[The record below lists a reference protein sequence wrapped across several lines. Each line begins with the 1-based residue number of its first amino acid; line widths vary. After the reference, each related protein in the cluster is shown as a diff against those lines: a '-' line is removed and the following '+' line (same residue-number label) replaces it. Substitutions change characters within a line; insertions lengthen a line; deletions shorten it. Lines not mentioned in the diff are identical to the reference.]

1 MRTQVS
7 SVNGIHTAAHT
18 GRQEAVNRLEE
29 ARHARSNTLA
39 HAYTTAARWQAVA
52 LGLLGTTLLSTAAV
66 AWLATSGVRVVPYV
80 IRVDQLG
87 HEQALTSLPQTPLKP
102 EQSVIHG
109 VLVEWI
115 EHVRSI
121 SNDPIV
127 FVTNWDRVADYTTTA
142 GLRQL
147 AAFRQ
152 EQRTRQQTG
161 RRVQVTVGSV
171 LPVGG
176 DSQSYTVAWREDVYD
191 QSGQLLTDESGLW
204 TATVRIASWQS
215 QTAQQEVDLRRKA
228 KNFRNVLGVFVD
240 EVSWTM
246 RPLPEGK

>member
-1 MRTQVS
+1 
-7 SVNGIHTAAHT
+7 
-18 GRQEAVNRLEE
+18 LEE
-29 ARHARSNTLA
+29 ARHARSNTVA
-39 HAYTTAARWQAVA
+39 QAYIAAMRWQAVA
-52 LGLLGTTLLSTAAV
+52 LGLLGTTLLSTGVV

-80 IRVDQLG
+80 IRVDHLG
-87 HEQALTSLPQTPLKP
+87 HEQALERLPQMPLKP

-109 VLVEWI
+109 VVLAWI

-127 FVTNWDRVADYTTTA
+127 FVTNWDKVADYTTTA

-147 AAFRQ
+147 TAFRQ
-152 EQRTRQQTG
+152 EQRARQHMG
-161 RRVQVTVGSV
+161 RRVQVTVGGV
-171 LPVGG
+171 RPVGG
-176 DSQSYTVAWREDVYD
+176 DSQSSTVEWREEVYD
-191 QSGQLLTDESGLW
+191 PSGQLLTDESGLW
-204 TATVRIASWQS
+204 TATVRIANWQS